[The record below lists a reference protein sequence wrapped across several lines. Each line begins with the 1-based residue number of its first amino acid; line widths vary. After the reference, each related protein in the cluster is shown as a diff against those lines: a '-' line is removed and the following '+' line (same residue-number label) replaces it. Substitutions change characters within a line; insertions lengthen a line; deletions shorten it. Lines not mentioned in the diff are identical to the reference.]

1 METAAK
7 LAGVGDIDNLAQH
20 NKSSSAVIEDFPLPP
35 PPVLQNTDLEAGNN
49 QPSYPLHR
57 RPSRASLPSHLSR
70 PHSQR
75 TQRSRQSQQP
85 SSVSRSRST
94 VGTEVEEYVWG
105 PTHPCFPHPNPHV
118 PRGSK
123 EEAATR
129 VIRVKRDWMIAGDLA
144 PAFQNL
150 YPEIL
155 DPYVTEPEFRRVV
168 EYLNTELVAAY
179 DPWGARNM
187 FDAVAGVLTGFLYE
201 DAGLTGIKRRLDSV
215 EKWIED
221 WNREQAEKEKAEDG
235 GRAKLISLKRVGYL
249 SLDIEI
255 PDPELDA
262 GGDRHEEG
270 RTDGVQGQ
278 SIPLQGITA

>member
-1 METAAK
+1 
-7 LAGVGDIDNLAQH
+7 
-20 NKSSSAVIEDFPLPP
+20 
-35 PPVLQNTDLEAGNN
+35 
-49 QPSYPLHR
+49 
-57 RPSRASLPSHLSR
+57 
-70 PHSQR
+70 
-75 TQRSRQSQQP
+75 
-85 SSVSRSRST
+85 
-94 VGTEVEEYVWG
+94 
-105 PTHPCFPHPNPHV
+105 
-118 PRGSK
+118 
-123 EEAATR
+123 
-129 VIRVKRDWMIAGDLA
+129 
-144 PAFQNL
+144 NL

-179 DPWGARNM
+179 DPWSARNM

-201 DAGLTGIKRRLDSV
+201 DAGLTGIKRRLGGV

-255 PDPELDA
+255 PDPELDG